1 MNKKIGLAISTIA
14 LCTGSAQAAS
24 SARGS
29 YTLQLVVQQTCL
41 IQHQPGLTELGSGA
55 YGLGALK
62 EYCNAP
68 GGYDVVV
75 TYSPGTMQGA
85 VITLG
90 ADSVTLN
97 GSGTA
102 VISHALGPRIQNR
115 ELVATPGVNG
125 FDTGVLSFQ
134 AVAN

>member
-1 MNKKIGLAISTIA
+1 MNKKIGLAIVGIA
-14 LCTGSAQAAS
+14 LCMGTAQAAS
-24 SARGS
+24 SARGTYS
-29 YTLQLVVQQTCL
+29 LQLVVRQTCL
-41 IQHQPGLTELGSGA
+41 IQHRPALTQLGAGA

-75 TYSPGTMQGA
+75 SYSPGTMHGA
-85 VITLG
+85 VIRLG
-90 ADSVTLN
+90 GDSVTLN

-102 VISHALGPRIQNR
+102 VISHAPGPRIQDR
-115 ELVATPGVNG
+115 ELVATPGAGG
-125 FDTGVLSFQ
+125 FDTDVLNFQ